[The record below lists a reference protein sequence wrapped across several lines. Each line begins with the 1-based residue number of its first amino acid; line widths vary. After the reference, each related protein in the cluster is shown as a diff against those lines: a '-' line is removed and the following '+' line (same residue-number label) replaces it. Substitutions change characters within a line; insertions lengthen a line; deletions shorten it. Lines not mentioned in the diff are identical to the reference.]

1 VSLEPPAVGE
11 PVRDDLSAARF
22 WLDRAAAGLSAN
34 DTFNAGDLEHLKI
47 AATLGYGYS
56 QLAHYERQ
64 ALWREEELARI
75 AKVHQEDAAVL
86 ADRTRRE
93 QEMVDL
99 VANWRA
105 QQQAAQAVTRPEY
118 ELRGPD
124 GVNLLCD
131 RFDDISDAVFAQ
143 ERHPGSRIFR
153 REVVT
158 TEARSEWTEVTA

>member
-1 VSLEPPAVGE
+1 MSLEPQAASE
-11 PVRDDLSAARF
+11 PVRDDLAAARY
-22 WLDRAAAGLSAN
+22 WLDRAADALPPEVFDDSN
-34 DTFNAGDLEHLKI
+34 PDHVHI

-56 QLAHYERQ
+56 HLAHYERQ
-64 ALWREEELARI
+64 ALWREEELVRI
-75 AKVHQEDAAVL
+75 AKVHEEDAAML
-86 ADRTRRE
+86 ADRNQRE

-118 ELRGPD
+118 ELRGAD
-124 GVNLLCD
+124 GVDLLRD
-131 RFDDISDAVFAQ
+131 RFDDISDAEFAQ
-143 ERHPGSRIFR
+143 ECNPGSRIFR